1 MDWGLEVMRLGGIW
15 PRKVLLVLVGVVEGA
30 KELIGL
36 TEDDSWEDW
45 GKFWEFRIRAS
56 VMGISVL
63 GGFDWWLGLWM

>member
-1 MDWGLEVMRLGGIW
+1 M
-15 PRKVLLVLVGVVEGA
+15 LVGVVEGA

-56 VMGISVL
+56 VMGISGL